1 MEAMISLILML
12 QAAEP
17 VTLSNGRVTLTFKKG
32 APVDLQGRA
41 TLGGPL
47 ASAVAVEKGVVKA
60 TFEDGAELSFKLKRG
75 DPAVEVAPLANAKA
89 LRVGCSGRFAVLP
102 DFFSDDIVIDA
113 RKIPL
118 ATIEVPSEN
127 FLLHPTSDGDA
138 LVMCVFENKAQD
150 VRLTLNGG
158 LVTGSE
164 IAFGTSRVWVAPLE
178 AKGIWHAAEVVA
190 PGRVMELDWTM
201 PYRAAW
207 RVDFTRS
214 NDLTDSWDLLLQRDD
229 HFVKPA
235 WLGAG
240 EERIKADR
248 KRWTTVL
255 KTFLY
260 PAWSD
265 EKGRGYLQPLK
276 TESLVLRGAALI
288 YPFNR
293 VPDTAAEI
301 FTVVDVARNTLG
313 QGPCEY
319 ILDQEGQKASNKGWA
334 TCHTRDFLNG
344 VYGKGEQKAKR
355 ADVDKGLD
363 NVLLFVRHIRGRITR
378 YRDFMRDIRA
388 WLAERAKAQPDL
400 KAGLEEL
407 DAICLELEARYAAR
421 EEKIKTP
428 EHVAAM
434 NEEFRKTLLGYD
446 GADAAEK
453 VKEFAMA
460 LVVIGDNQD
469 ELAGECRWVVR
480 SLRQKAALLMATRP
494 GMSAIAAELRAK
506 TQEIL
511 KNPAGHEGARH

>member
-1 MEAMISLILML
+1 MIALLIAL
-12 QAAEP
+12 QVE
-17 VTLSNGRVTLTFKKG
+17 LSNGRVTLTFRPG

-47 ASAVAVEKGVVKA
+47 ASAVAVEKGVVHAK
-60 TFEDGAELSFKLKRG
+60 FEDGAELSFKLKRG

-89 LRVGCSGRFAVLP
+89 LRVGCPGRFAVLP

-118 ATIEVPSEN
+118 ETIEVPSEN
-127 FLLHPTSDGDA
+127 FLLHPTSGGDA
-138 LVMCVFENKAQD
+138 LVMCVFENKAQE

-164 IAFGTSRVWVAPLE
+164 IAFGTSRIWVAPLE

-214 NDLTDSWDLLLQRDD
+214 NDLTDSWDLLLKRDD
-229 HFVKPA
+229 HYVKPA
-235 WLGAG
+235 WLGGG

-265 EKGRGYLQPLK
+265 EKGRASLQPLK
-276 TESLVLRGAALI
+276 HEAIVLRGPALI

-293 VPDTAAEI
+293 VAETPPDV
-301 FTVVDVARNTLG
+301 FTVVDVARGALG

-319 ILDQEGQKASNKGWA
+319 ILNQEGHKSENKGWA
-334 TCHTRDFLNG
+334 TCHTRDVLNG
-344 VYGKGEQKAKR
+344 IYEKGQQRDRR
-355 ADVDKGLD
+355 ADVLTALA
-363 NVLLFVRHIRGRITR
+363 NVSFFVRHIRARITR
-378 YRDFMRDIRA
+378 YRDFMRDVRGG
-388 WLAERAKAQPDL
+388 LAEKAQVRPEL
-400 KAGLEEL
+400 KKGIEEL
-407 DAICLELEARYAAR
+407 DALCGELEARYAAR

-428 EHVAAM
+428 EHVDAM
-434 NEEFRKTLLGYD
+434 IEEFKKTLLDDEGP
-446 GADAAEK
+446 DAAEK
-453 VKEFAMA
+453 VKAFSLA

>member
-1 MEAMISLILML
+1 MIALLALSMVEGLFAL
-12 QAAEP
+12 QAE
-17 VTLSNGRVTLTFKKG
+17 LSNGRVTVTFKAG

-41 TLGGPL
+41 TLGGKL
-47 ASAVAVEKGVVKA
+47 ASAEAVEKGIVHA
-60 TFEDGAELSFKLKRG
+60 TFEDGSKLAFKLKRG
-75 DPAVEVAPLANAKA
+75 DVAVEVAPLKNART
-89 LRVGCSGRFAVLP
+89 LRVGCPGRFAVLP

-118 ATIEVPSEN
+118 ASVEVPSEN
-127 FLLHPTSDGDA
+127 FLLHPTASGDA
-138 LVMCVFENKAQD
+138 IVMCVFENKAQD
-150 VRLTLNGG
+150 VRLAADQG

-164 IAFGTSRVWVAPLE
+164 IAFGTSRIWIAPLE
-178 AKGIWHAAEVVA
+178 AKGIWHAAEVAA
-190 PGRVMELDWTM
+190 PGHVMELDWTM

-214 NDLTDSWDLLLQRDD
+214 NDLTDSWDLLLHRGD
-229 HFVKPA
+229 HYVKPA
-235 WLGAG
+235 WLGGG

-265 EKGRGYLQPLK
+265 EKGRASLQPLK
-276 TESLVLRGAALI
+276 HEAIVMRGPALI

-293 VPDTAAEI
+293 VPETPAEV

-319 ILDQEGQKASNKGWA
+319 ILDQEGQKSENKGWA
-334 TCHTRDFLNG
+334 TCHTRDVLNG
-344 VYGKGEQKAKR
+344 IYGKGEQQARK
-355 ADVDKGLD
+355 ADVEKALD
-363 NVLLFVRHIRGRITR
+363 QVLVFVKHIRGRITR
-378 YRDFMRDIRA
+378 YREFVRGVRA
-388 WLAERAKAQPDL
+388 WLAARPEPKEAV
-400 KAGLEEL
+400 EEL
-407 DAICLELEARYAAR
+407 DAICRELEARYAAR

-434 NEEFRKTLLGYD
+434 IAEFRKAEMD
-446 GADAAEK
+446 AEK
-453 VKEFAMA
+453 VKAWTME

-480 SLRQKAALLMATRP
+480 SLRQKAALLMATKP